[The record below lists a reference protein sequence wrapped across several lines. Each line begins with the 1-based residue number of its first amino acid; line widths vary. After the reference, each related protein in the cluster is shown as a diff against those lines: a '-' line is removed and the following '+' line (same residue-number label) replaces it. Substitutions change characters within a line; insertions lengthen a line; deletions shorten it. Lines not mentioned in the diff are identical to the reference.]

1 MAKFK
6 VAEIVKA
13 VNGELL
19 CGRDCA
25 ITGVTIDSR
34 RTPRGSV
41 FVAIRGDRFNGHDF
55 VGQALAGGS
64 KAAIVEDISLL
75 PPGISKPV
83 ILVKDTTRALQRLAA
98 YHRSRFKKLLVIA
111 VTGSN
116 GKTTVKDMIASV
128 FSLQARTLK
137 TTGNL
142 NNHIG
147 APLTILG
154 LNDSHEVAVIEM
166 GMNSPGEIRTLADI
180 AKPSIGV
187 ITNIGSAHLGKLG
200 STASVRKAKAELLE
214 KLGPK
219 STAVLNAD
227 DPNSRPLLRRW
238 SGKTVTFGKG
248 GSADVDLV
256 DTWTNGKA
264 GTWAVMQTGA
274 REVTLHIPLA
284 GYHNAENASAAL
296 AACYAA
302 GVTLENIADGISR
315 VKPAA
320 MRMRFERLPNRALI
334 VNDAYNANPLSV
346 EAALKTVSERK
357 AKGKTFFVFGDM
369 LELGGKAQ
377 AEHKKIGKIAV
388 KYGVDRIYA
397 LGELASITAME
408 CASRGVYHYLGKTHK
423 SIARRLAGQLKSG
436 DIVLIKGSRGM
447 AMEKVAERLKEIIK
461 S

>member
-6 VAEIVKA
+6 VTEIVKA
-13 VNGELL
+13 VDGELFQ
-19 CGRDCA
+19 GKDCA

-34 RTPRGSV
+34 KTPRGSV
-41 FVAIRGDRFNGHDF
+41 FIAIKGDRFDGHDF
-55 VGQALAGGS
+55 IGQALAGGS
-64 KAAIVEDISLL
+64 KAVIATDTSLL
-75 PPGISKPV
+75 PPGVSNPV
-83 ILVKDTTRALQRLAA
+83 IIVKDTTRALQRLAA

-128 FSLQARTLK
+128 FSLRSRTLK
-137 TTGNL
+137 TKGNL

-166 GMNSPGEIRTLADI
+166 GMNSPGEISALADM

-200 STASVRKAKAELLE
+200 SIASVRKAKAELLE

-219 STAVLNAD
+219 STAVLNAG

-248 GSADVDLV
+248 GEADVDLV
-256 DTWTNGKA
+256 DTWTNGRV
-264 GTWAVMQTGA
+264 GTWAVMQVGA
-274 REVTLHIPLA
+274 GEVTLHIPLV

-302 GVTLENIADGISR
+302 GATLEDIAEGISR
-315 VKPAA
+315 VKPTA

-334 VNDAYNANPLSV
+334 VNDAYNANPASV
-346 EAALKTVSERK
+346 EAALKTVSERRG
-357 AKGKTFFVFGDM
+357 KGKMVFVFGDM
-369 LELGGKAQ
+369 LELGEKAP
-377 AEHKKIGKIAV
+377 AEHKKIGKIAAQ
-388 KYGVDRIYA
+388 YGVDSIYS
-397 LGELASITAME
+397 LGELASITASE
-408 CASRGVYHYLGKTHK
+408 GAARGVYCYSGKTHK
-423 SIARRLAGQLKSG
+423 SIARRLASQLESG